1 MEQKKAKI
9 LCIIIAIIIIAG
21 AIVIGV
27 KGFNIELIYSNRQEI
42 VITNNTGLNINEI
55 KEIAESVLENKKVK
69 VQKNQKF
76 ENSAIIISEEISEEE
91 KENIVNKVNEK
102 YSADISKDDVNII
115 NVANTRIR
123 DILKPYI
130 LPGIITFVI
139 ILLYFLIVY
148 NKIGIKKVLLTGIFT
163 PIIVELLY
171 YSIIAIT
178 RIPFGRITNSIAIGL
193 YIASIGAITV
203 LFQNEKEK
211 LVENEEKEND

>member
-27 KGFNIELIYSNRQEI
+27 KGFNIELIYTNRQEI
-42 VITNNTGLNINEI
+42 VITNNTGLNIDEI

-76 ENSAIIISEEISEEE
+76 ENSAIIISKEISEEE

-102 YSADISKDDVNII
+102 YSADISKDDVNVI

-130 LPGIITFVI
+130 LPGIITFI
-139 ILLYFLIVY
+139 IIVLYFLIVY

-203 LFQNEKEK
+203 FFQNEKEK

>member
-9 LCIIIAIIIIAG
+9 LCIIIAILIIAG
-21 AIVIGV
+21 AIVTGV

-42 VITNNTGLNINEI
+42 IITNNTGLNIDEI

-76 ENSAIIISEEISEEE
+76 ENSAIIISKEISEEE

-102 YSADISKDDVNII
+102 YSADISNDDVNII

-139 ILLYFLIVY
+139 IVLYFLIVY

-171 YSIIAIT
+171 YSIIGIT

-211 LVENEEKEND
+211 LVENEEKKND

>member
-27 KGFNIELIYSNRQEI
+27 KGFNIELIYTNRQEI
-42 VITNNTGLNINEI
+42 VITNNTGLNIDEI

-76 ENSAIIISEEISEEE
+76 ENSAIIISKEISEEE

-139 ILLYFLIVY
+139 IVLYFLIVY

-171 YSIIAIT
+171 YSIIGIT

>member
-27 KGFNIELIYSNRQEI
+27 KGFNIELIYTNRQEI
-42 VITNNTGLNINEI
+42 VITNNTGLNLNEI

-76 ENSAIIISEEISEEE
+76 ENSAIIISKEISEEE

-171 YSIIAIT
+171 YSIIGIT

>member
-21 AIVIGV
+21 AIVTGV

-42 VITNNTGLNINEI
+42 IITNNTGLNIDEI

-76 ENSAIIISEEISEEE
+76 ENSVVIVSKEISEEE

-102 YSADISKDDVNII
+102 YSADISNDDVNII

-130 LPGIITFVI
+130 LPGIVTFVI
-139 ILLYFLIVY
+139 IILYFLIVY
-148 NKIGIKKVLLTGIFT
+148 NKIGIKKLLLTGIFT

>member
-21 AIVIGV
+21 AIVTGV

-42 VITNNTGLNINEI
+42 IITNNTGLNIDEI

-76 ENSAIIISEEISEEE
+76 ENSAIIISKEISEEE

-139 ILLYFLIVY
+139 IVLYFLIVY
-148 NKIGIKKVLLTGIFT
+148 NKIGINKK
-163 PIIVELLY
+163 
-171 YSIIAIT
+171 
-178 RIPFGRITNSIAIGL
+178 
-193 YIASIGAITV
+193 
-203 LFQNEKEK
+203 
-211 LVENEEKEND
+211 

>member
-21 AIVIGV
+21 AIVTGV

-42 VITNNTGLNINEI
+42 IITDNTGLNIDEI

-76 ENSAIIISEEISEEE
+76 ENSVVIVSKEISEEE

-102 YSADISKDDVNII
+102 YSADISNDDVNII

-130 LPGIITFVI
+130 LPGIVTFVI

-211 LVENEEKEND
+211 LVENEKKEND